1 VSFTTEGLLGSFLF
15 YLLIKKGGVS
25 LTRTILI
32 IDDQP
37 EIRELLS
44 LYLEKDGFH
53 IIEAGNGQQ
62 AFDIIQRQLVDLVLV
77 DLMMPIIDGYQ
88 FIKKVRETLAIP
100 IIIISAKNED
110 YDKILGLG
118 LGADDFI
125 PKPFNPLEVAAR
137 VQALLRR
144 SYIYSPEPLQESRE
158 TRQKLV
164 GDLILDEDTF
174 SIVRNDEV
182 KPLTKI
188 EYRILEMLMESPGR
202 VFTKQQIFERAWND
216 YYIDGD
222 GDNTI
227 NVHISKIREKIEEN
241 PKKPVYLK
249 TVRGL
254 GYKFEKTK

>member
-1 VSFTTEGLLGSFLF
+1 
-15 YLLIKKGGVS
+15 

-44 LYLEKDGFH
+44 LYLEKDGFQ
-53 IIEAGNGQQ
+53 IIEAGDGQQ
-62 AFDIIQRQLVDLVLV
+62 AIEIIERQQIDLVLV

-88 FIKKVRETLAIP
+88 FIKIVRETLAIP

-144 SYIYSPEPLQESRE
+144 TYHYSPESYHERKE
-158 TRQKLV
+158 TRIKRV
-164 GDLILDEDTF
+164 GNLTLDEDTF
-174 SIVRNDEV
+174 SILRNDDAI
-182 KPLTKI
+182 PLTKL
-188 EYRILEMLMESPGR
+188 EYRILEMLMDSPGR

-216 YYIDGD
+216 YYIEGD